1 MGEHVDTDEG
11 GLDRISS
18 DDGSYDP
25 IADFG
30 DESLI
35 RANILWRGADAPNQR
50 ARRDATVTPLPE
62 RLADIGRA
70 PDNLP
75 PLERVLIGSSS
86 WAKALRDT
94 INAYANNS
102 APVLIVGE
110 TGVGKELVAR
120 ELHRRSARRAKPF
133 VALNTGAIPATLA
146 ASELFGHRKG
156 AFTGA
161 HADQI
166 GAIAAADGGV
176 LFLDEIGDT
185 PLEVQSQLLRVLDD
199 GMVTKIGSRSP
210 TPVDF
215 RLIAATNV
223 DLRRGVAT
231 GAFRRD
237 LFHRLDVLVVE
248 VPPLRDRVED
258 IVEIGEALIRALPEA
273 ELKEATLSPKAADRL
288 KGYRFPGNVR
298 ELRNVLTRAAVR
310 ARGGRILP
318 EHITFSECEH
328 GASDRSIGL
337 DISRGQELVSRFM
350 ALKALL
356 MTDGNVTQ
364 AAKMT
369 GRGRSTIHEL
379 KRQLNGGG
387 IAGEFDAV
395 CAQMRALIDGC

>member
-1 MGEHVDTDEG
+1 MGEYVDTDED
-11 GLDRISS
+11 GLDCISH

-25 IADFG
+25 VADFG

-35 RANILWRGADAPNQR
+35 RANILWRGSDAFHPR
-50 ARRDATVTPLPE
+50 KGPEGKVMPLPE
-62 RLADIGRA
+62 RRAELGRRA
-70 PDNLP
+70 ELP
-75 PLERVLIGSSS
+75 PLDEVIIGSSEL
-86 WAKALRDT
+86 ARGLRDT
-94 INAYANNS
+94 IHTYANNS
-102 APVLIVGE
+102 AAVLIVGE

-120 ELHRRSARRAKPF
+120 ELHRRSGRRTKPF
-133 VALNTGAIPATLA
+133 VALNTGAIPTTLA

-166 GAIAAADGGV
+166 GAIASADGGV

-199 GMVTKIGSRSP
+199 GLVTKIGSRTP
-210 TPVDF
+210 TTVDF

-223 DLRRGVAT
+223 DLRRGVAS

-248 VPPLRDRVED
+248 VPPLRDRGDD
-258 IVEIGEALIRALPEA
+258 IVEIGEALIQALPEA
-273 ELKEATLSPKAADRL
+273 TLNTATLTPKAADRL
-288 KGYRFPGNVR
+288 KSYRFPGNVR

-318 EHITFSECEH
+318 EYITFSEIEY
-328 GASDRSIGL
+328 GQRENSIGL
-337 DISRGQELVSRFM
+337 DISKGQELISRFM

-356 MTDGNVTQ
+356 MTDGNVTK
-364 AAKMT
+364 AAKLT

-379 KRQLNGGG
+379 KKQLNGDG
-387 IAGEFDAV
+387 ISKEFDAV
-395 CAQMRALIDGC
+395 FAQVRALVDEC